1 MTKPIF
7 ILNGPNLNMLGT
19 REPEIYGSTTL
30 ADVEAVCRARAEKR
44 GVEIFFAQ
52 SNSEAQIVDWIQ
64 EAYAGALGI
73 ILNPAAYTHTSVAIM
88 DALKIM
94 TCPIIELHISNIH
107 QREDWRHHSYVSL
120 AATGIIA
127 GLGVNGYPVAL
138 DAMVDM
144 LEAG

>member
-1 MTKPIF
+1 MSKPIF

-30 ADVEAVCRARAEKR
+30 ADVEAMCRARADKR

-64 EAYAGALGI
+64 EAYAGASGI

>member
-64 EAYAGALGI
+64 EAYAGASGI

>member
-1 MTKPIF
+1 MSKPIF

-30 ADVEAVCRARAEKR
+30 ADVEATCRARAEKR

-64 EAYAGALGI
+64 EAYAGASGI
-73 ILNPAAYTHTSVAIM
+73 ILNPAAFTHTSVAIM